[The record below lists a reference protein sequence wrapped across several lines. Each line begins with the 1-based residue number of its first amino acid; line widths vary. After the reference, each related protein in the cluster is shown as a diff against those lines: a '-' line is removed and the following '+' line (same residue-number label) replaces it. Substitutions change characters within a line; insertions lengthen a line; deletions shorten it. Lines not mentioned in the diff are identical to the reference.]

1 MSLNFGIYLVEQR
14 IISPEQ
20 FCGLV
25 KIQQESGATLASVA
39 IRNNLLTIKQVAEVL
54 DRQEMNPN
62 KSFIDIAIDAD
73 YLDAADSQKLLNEQQ
88 QTSPTIR
95 KLVQECGLLTER
107 QCSVLFQHYLRIGTR
122 PISHAGH
129 TVHAGSKSIPKP
141 TQQPTTP
148 VTPVTPVETGKHGT
162 KLRAPKFKQR
172 PVIVSQYTSPASSS

>member
-39 IRNNLLTIKQVAEVL
+39 IRKNMLTIKQVANVL
-54 DRQEMNPN
+54 DQQEMNPH
-62 KSFIDIAIDAD
+62 KSFAQIAIEMD
-73 YLDAADSQKLLNEQQ
+73 YLDGADAEKLVAEQQ

-122 PISHAGH
+122 PIS
-129 TVHAGSKSIPKP
+129 S
-141 TQQPTTP
+141 TQSTSTQTTP
-148 VTPVTPVETGKHGT
+148 VTSPAEPAREGQTQQP
-162 KLRAPKFKQR
+162 RAPKFKQR
-172 PVIVSQYTSPASSS
+172 PVIVSPYTSPATS